1 MQRNDYVGWNWEKKY
16 ISVDTNLKL
25 STLSDAVCLGQDFKE
40 FFKETQDFSTCEYYL
55 PNILDNMMKEGLEIK
70 VLPTTSIWKG
80 VTYKTDLDDLKEH
93 IKQAIEAGEYPN
105 NLWG

>member
-1 MQRNDYVGWNWEKKY
+1 MEEDHPVSMLMYGVRYGIYEFMEK
-16 ISVDTNLKL
+16 
-25 STLSDAVCLGQDFKE
+25 DFKE